1 MDSGYQRNL
10 VKNPCGNDQ
19 FNHWEIIKNGGS
31 MWRVEEM
38 PGDCGHDFP
47 DSSVL
52 TYFVTSFDI
61 CLKEQTIDL
70 VSEGY
75 TEEILDSV
83 QPKIEVQDWFSGR
96 KDCGCNYELHVSL
109 LNGNL
114 EPVNEF
120 KAEPVNLDPDNS
132 DCSWRKVS
140 HAFEDYGPGVRF
152 VRIQHGGQ
160 DSKFWD
166 GWFGVRVT
174 NTSVVV
180 HS

>member
-1 MDSGYQRNL
+1 MDSGHLRNL

-19 FNHWEIIKNGGS
+19 FNHWEIIENGGS

-38 PGDCGHDFP
+38 PGDCGYDFP
-47 DSSVL
+47 DSSIL
-52 TYFVTSFDI
+52 TYFVTSFEI

-120 KAEPVNLDPDNS
+120 KAEPVNLDPDNE
-132 DCSWRKVS
+132 DCIWRKNAKQMGIQTDDDQQDTRAAE
-140 HAFEDYGPGVRF
+140 HFNLGPVCS
-152 VRIQHGGQ
+152 QEGQ
-160 DSKFWD
+160 SCF
-166 GWFGVRVT
+166 
-174 NTSVVV
+174 
-180 HS
+180 